1 MQHRQQG
8 QNKKHG
14 NLLDNMAALAHTK
27 GSNRLS
33 CVNEMHGGVR
43 GVHA

>member
-1 MQHRQQG
+1 MQHRRQG
-8 QNKKHG
+8 QEKQHG
-14 NLLDNMAALAHTK
+14 NLLNEKIGLAHTK

-33 CVNEMHGGVR
+33 CVNEMQGGVG